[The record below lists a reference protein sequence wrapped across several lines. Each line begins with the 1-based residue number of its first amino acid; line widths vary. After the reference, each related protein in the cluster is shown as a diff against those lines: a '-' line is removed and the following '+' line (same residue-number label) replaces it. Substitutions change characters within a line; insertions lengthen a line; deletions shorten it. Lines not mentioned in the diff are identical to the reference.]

1 MNDPLAVKVRIRNS
15 EGRYLTGG
23 VNSGFSDDP
32 SKAIIFDYLRHQ
44 VAEQLDEL
52 RRTRGILLEAIPVS
66 PAEVY
71 ETCDQCRNF
80 VSPFD
85 TFFDGTRFLCFACL
99 AQASVV
105 AGAQF
110 PQTAPSLPAFTAN
123 GGAP

>member
-23 VNSGFSDDP
+23 ASSGFSDDA

-44 VAEQLDEL
+44 VAEQLDEI
-52 RRTRGILLEAIPVS
+52 RRTRGILLEAVPVE

-71 ETCDQCRNF
+71 ETCDQCRKL

-85 TFFDGTRFLCFACL
+85 TFFDGSRFLCFACV
-99 AQASVV
+99 AQVSVV
-105 AGAQF
+105 AETQL
-110 PQTAPSLPAFTAN
+110 PQAAPAFQALTSN
-123 GGAP
+123 GTL

>member
-23 VNSGFSDDP
+23 ASSGFSDEP

-44 VAEQLDEL
+44 VAEQLEEI
-52 RRTRGILLEAIPVS
+52 RRTRGILLEAVPVE

-71 ETCDQCRNF
+71 ETCDHCHKL

-85 TFFDGTRFLCFACL
+85 TFFDGSGFLCFGCL
-99 AQASVV
+99 AQVSLVSE
-105 AGAQF
+105 AQVTQAARAF
-110 PQTAPSLPAFTAN
+110 QAFTAN
-123 GGAP
+123 GNTK